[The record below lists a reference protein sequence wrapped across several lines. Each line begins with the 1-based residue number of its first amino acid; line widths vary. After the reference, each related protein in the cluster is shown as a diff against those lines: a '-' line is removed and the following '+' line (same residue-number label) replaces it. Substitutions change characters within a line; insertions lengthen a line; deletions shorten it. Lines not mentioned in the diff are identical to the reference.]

1 MTTRTLFALLG
12 AGALGT
18 AGYARHRFSRRI
30 DECVDA
36 LLAVPPPS
44 GAGVFQAR
52 DVADVPEPARRYL
65 AHAIPEGHPLGQS
78 ARVSQRGT
86 FRSEEGGRW
95 HPFTATQHIAT
106 AVPGFVWDARIAL
119 LPWVH
124 VRVMDAYVGGSGE
137 LEARLAS
144 VIPVARMRP
153 GPALNEGELLRY
165 LAEAPWVPT
174 ALLPAM
180 GVAWEAID
188 DRSARATLR
197 DGATSASLVF
207 TFNVRNEVERVSGLR
222 PFRRDDG
229 TTEPRAW
236 VGRWSHYDRRGGLLV
251 PTEGEV
257 AWATAGR
264 ERPYWRGRVESV
276 ASWGGSGAN
285 PAGWS
290 RPSTA
295 RRPDDGL
302 GVRPT
307 PSP

>member
-1 MTTRTLFALLG
+1 MTNRTLFALLG
-12 AGALGT
+12 AGALGA
-18 AGYARHRFSRRI
+18 AGYARHRFGRRI

-44 GAGVFQAR
+44 RAGVFRAE
-52 DVADVPEPARRYL
+52 DVANVPEPARRYL
-65 AHAIPEGHPLGQS
+65 TRAIPEGHPLGE
-78 ARVSQRGT
+78 AAVLLQRGT
-86 FRSEEGGRW
+86 FRSEDGGRW

-106 AVPGFVWDARIAL
+106 AAPGFVWDARIAL

-137 LEARLAS
+137 LEARLGS
-144 VIPVARMRP
+144 TVPVARMRP

-165 LAEAPWVPT
+165 LAEAPWVAT

-180 GVAWEAID
+180 GVVWEAVD

-222 PFRRDDG
+222 PFRRADG
-229 TTEPRAW
+229 TTEPRSW
-236 VGRWSHYDRRGGLLV
+236 VGRWSHYDRHGGLLV

-264 ERPYWRGRVESV
+264 ERPYWRGWIESV
-276 ASWGGSGAN
+276 EYRSGSGAG
-285 PAGWS
+285 PAGHDQPGRDS
-290 RPSTA
+290 PKSEA
-295 RRPDDGL
+295 RRP
-302 GVRPT
+302 T
-307 PSP
+307 PA